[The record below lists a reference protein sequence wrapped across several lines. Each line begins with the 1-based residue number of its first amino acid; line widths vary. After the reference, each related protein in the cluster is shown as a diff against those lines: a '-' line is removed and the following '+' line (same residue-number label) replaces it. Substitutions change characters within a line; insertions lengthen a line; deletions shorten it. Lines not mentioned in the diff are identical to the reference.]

1 MHSKCIYIYYIENK
15 YQRKKSQISMFTKGL
30 ISDRKIIKKRKKLEN
45 FQDKT
50 ETINHLY
57 FLQ

>member
-1 MHSKCIYIYYIENK
+1 ML
-15 YQRKKSQISMFTKGL
+15 TKGL
-30 ISDRKIIKKRKKLEN
+30 ISDRKIKKRKKLEN
-45 FQDKT
+45 FQDKI